1 MATLIH
7 NHLSFNKFSQ
17 RLGCWFKVISEKAI
31 NLAEETNRI
40 RQLIFG
46 TIQTQSLDTIN
57 YKSITNGILISEGE
71 EVVDA
76 NVDVIVLEVV
86 HEVCSVAAHLHMR
99 AYRTEHNLSEPLSRI
114 NTKTDPSNW
123 LFILD
128 KD

>member
-7 NHLSFNKFSQ
+7 NHLTFNNFSQ

-40 RQLIFG
+40 RQLIFC

-123 LFILD
+123 LFVLD